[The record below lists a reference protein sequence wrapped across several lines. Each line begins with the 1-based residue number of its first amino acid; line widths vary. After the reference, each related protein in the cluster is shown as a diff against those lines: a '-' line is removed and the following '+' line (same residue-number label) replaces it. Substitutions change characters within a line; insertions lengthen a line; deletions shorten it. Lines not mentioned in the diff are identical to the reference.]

1 MSEEQVEEITPQE
14 EAEIIEGDVVETEV
28 SNETAVSSEEE
39 SPESE
44 EAAEPTCEELLVAAQ
59 EEATKNLDGWMR
71 AQAEF
76 ANARKRMDKQR
87 VDIQIRA
94 TTDMVTRLLPIV
106 DDFNR
111 AFENV
116 PDVISEDSWFEG
128 IEMVNRKMI
137 GILESLNVQAIE
149 AVGQEFDPNCHEA
162 IMQEESEEYESG
174 IVTEELQ
181 TGYKIGDR
189 IIRPSLVKVAA

>member
-1 MSEEQVEEITPQE
+1 MSKEQNVEETIPQDE
-14 EAEIIEGDVVETEV
+14 GEIMEGDVV
-28 SNETAVSSEEE
+28 ETAVSSEEA
-39 SPESE
+39 PDK
-44 EAAEPTCEELLVAAQ
+44 EAVELTCEELLIAAQ
-59 EEATKNLDGWMR
+59 EEAAKNLDGWMR

-94 TTDMVTRLLPIV
+94 TTDMVTRLLPVV

-116 PDVISEDSWFEG
+116 PDAISKDGWFEG

-137 GILESLNVQAIE
+137 GILESLNVKAIE

-162 IMQEESEEYESG
+162 IMQEESDEYESG
-174 IVTEELQ
+174 IVIEELQ
-181 TGYKIGDR
+181 KGYKIGDR